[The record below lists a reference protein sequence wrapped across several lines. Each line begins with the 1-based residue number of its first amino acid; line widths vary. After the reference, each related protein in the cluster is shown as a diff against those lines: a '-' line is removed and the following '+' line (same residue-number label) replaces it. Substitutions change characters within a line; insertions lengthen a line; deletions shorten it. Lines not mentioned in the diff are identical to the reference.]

1 FTVPVEDGIIP
12 LPYRMARFL
21 MVMTHEL
28 EEMSVRANAANMAKS
43 IFLSNMSHDIRT
55 PINAVLGMDEM
66 ILREAREKNILE
78 YAANIR
84 TAGNSLLGLVND
96 ILDFS
101 KIEAGKMDIIPVE
114 YDMAS
119 LLNDLAN
126 MISLRASEK
135 GLSFTVKADRNLPST
150 LRGDELRLKQIVTN
164 ILTNAV
170 KYTEKGSVM
179 LSAGFEPDPDPEG
192 RFILLS
198 VSVADTGTGIRPE
211 DMDRL
216 FAPFERIDEGR
227 THTVEGTGLGMAIT
241 TQLLSRMGSRL
252 EVESEYGRGS
262 TFFFRLRQEV
272 VNPEPMGDFE
282 EAFQRSLAERPQY
295 HESFRAPEA
304 RVLAVDDMFINLSVF
319 RGLLKQTGVRI
330 DTAQS
335 GQECLARLT
344 ETDYDLIFL
353 DHHMPGMDG
362 VETFQRMKSLPGNRN
377 LSTPVIMLTAN
388 AVSGSREEYSS
399 LGFAGYLAKP
409 IAPAALEKLL
419 RESLPPE
426 KVQITAC
433 EEGPEPEAALP
444 AGEEWPPVDGLDW
457 DLAELHLPSR
467 DLLIGALRDFYNTVD
482 PHAERLDS
490 LFREDNEPEY
500 RVLVH
505 GMKSAAAMVGI
516 LPLAGLARVL
526 EYAARD
532 GDWETVTRLHDVFLK
547 EWRGFREKLRAVPG
561 VAEEPDRSGASDF
574 DPETVKAL
582 VSGVAEAMDNF
593 DTDGADKAVEE
604 IGRFRLP
611 PALAERFEELK
622 AAVLDVDGDSAMRI
636 ADEMLKGF

>member
-43 IFLSNMSHDIRT
+43 IFLSSMSHDIRT

-84 TAGNSLLGLVND
+84 TAGNTLLGLIND

-119 LLNDLAN
+119 VLNDLAN
-126 MISLRASEK
+126 MISLRASDK
-135 GLSFTVKADRNLPST
+135 GLSFTVKADRDLPST
-150 LRGDELRLKQIVTN
+150 LRGDELRLKQIITN

-170 KYTEKGSVM
+170 KYTGKGSVT

-198 VSVADTGTGIRPE
+198 VSVTDTGTGIRPE
-211 DMDRL
+211 DRDRL

-227 THTVEGTGLGMAIT
+227 NHTVEGTGLGMAIT

-262 TFFFRLRQEV
+262 TFSFKLRQEV

-335 GQECLARLT
+335 GKECLTRLT
-344 ETDYDLIFL
+344 ETAYDLIFL

-362 VETFQRMKSLPGNRN
+362 VETFRRMKSLPGNRN
-377 LSTPVIMLTAN
+377 LSTPVVMLTAN

-433 EEGPEPEAALP
+433 EEEPGPEDGRP

-467 DLLIGALRDFYNTVD
+467 ELLTGALRDFYNTLD
-482 PHAERLDS
+482 PHAERLDT
-490 LFREDNEPEY
+490 LFREDNETEY

-532 GDWETVTRLHDVFLK
+532 GDWETVTRLHGVFLK
-547 EWRGFREKLRAVPG
+547 EWRGFREKLRALPG
-561 VAEEPDRSGASDF
+561 VAEEPDGDGAADF
-574 DPETVKAL
+574 DPEAVKAL
-582 VSGVAEAMDNF
+582 LSGVAEAMDNF

-636 ADEMLKGF
+636 ADEMSKGF